1 MLLIVDAQVNQFEP
15 PMAVHD
21 GPAILAR
28 LQSLVARARAA
39 QVPVAFVQNDGSEI
53 DPDFPGTPGWELH
66 PQLRPIGDEKTYRKT
81 TTDSFHQTGLLEDV
95 RKAGVTSIVIAGMQ
109 SDHCID
115 ATTRRAAAE
124 GLDVTLVS
132 DAHSTFSLSQVP
144 AAQIIGDIN
153 ATLSSLVSLETTG
166 QVTFR

>member
-1 MLLIVDAQVNQFEP
+1 
-15 PMAVHD
+15 
-21 GPAILAR
+21 
-28 LQSLVARARAA
+28 
-39 QVPVAFVQNDGSEI
+39 
-53 DPDFPGTPGWELH
+53 
-66 PQLRPIGDEKTYRKT
+66 
-81 TTDSFHQTGLLEDV
+81 
-95 RKAGVTSIVIAGMQ
+95 MQ